1 MTTAYQ
7 PILIVRGYDPYD
19 ISSVIL
25 VLLYCLGSKDLT
37 PNIILGILQLTPKAN
52 SIGVGLPTL
61 ENFVKYLLK
70 VSTKRITINL
80 LHILFSITNYDQIQD
95 LIHLLQEAIVTSLDQ
110 QRVSS
115 RFDRLLCVDSAI
127 YDLLPRIIVDS
138 SYEHYFVEDVVQI
151 IQSLESFKLRFTHC
165 DIYKE
170 FESEI
175 FKPNSILDQIFSH
188 PNPNDCEVS
197 PFTTVENNGNT
208 IPWLVVSGEKFSI
221 LLNYVVQLAI
231 SKSTS
236 DDLSESIIEYTSFND
251 RTRFPDIILLE
262 MIHYRKIKD
271 YEKTIERIYQYFD
284 YCRNSNIAVT
294 SSSNFS
300 HICQTFVLSSLH
312 QDHGSPEVALKS
324 LHELIETIREKS
336 GLHGLCNLWD
346 VLIHHI
352 FIQPGDLSSLQRSIH
367 DLLKPFND
375 NQSTS
380 PEMLQYFF
388 TSQLVLNLHEVGY
401 VPKVLE
407 LLSTVIA
414 ISSGGLTDDKHRV
427 TAEVLSLAWSFL
439 GFDDI
444 GSCYSELIPTN
455 RNKQKQ
461 LQRVEKLVNN
471 KFYTEAVSAVE
482 KMLEET
488 ERNDEGMTWKFSFM
502 RKKIEV
508 MLAAGNPARAHP
520 LIIKYTEKCRET
532 RNDYEL
538 SYAILYM
545 ARLLNGWKQY
555 KDSYK
560 LLSAN
565 IHIIFQYS
573 QSLKDQA
580 KILYKEARNGLSM
593 S

>member
-165 DIYKE
+165 DIYRE

-197 PFTTVENNGNT
+197 PFITVENNGNT

-231 SKSTS
+231 SNSTS
-236 DDLSESIIEYTSFND
+236 DDLAGSIIEYTSFND

-324 LHELIETIREKS
+324 LHELIETIR
-336 GLHGLCNLWD
+336 
-346 VLIHHI
+346 
-352 FIQPGDLSSLQRSIH
+352 
-367 DLLKPFND
+367 
-375 NQSTS
+375 
-380 PEMLQYFF
+380 
-388 TSQLVLNLHEVGY
+388 
-401 VPKVLE
+401 
-407 LLSTVIA
+407 
-414 ISSGGLTDDKHRV
+414 
-427 TAEVLSLAWSFL
+427 
-439 GFDDI
+439 
-444 GSCYSELIPTN
+444 
-455 RNKQKQ
+455 
-461 LQRVEKLVNN
+461 
-471 KFYTEAVSAVE
+471 
-482 KMLEET
+482 
-488 ERNDEGMTWKFSFM
+488 
-502 RKKIEV
+502 
-508 MLAAGNPARAHP
+508 
-520 LIIKYTEKCRET
+520 
-532 RNDYEL
+532 
-538 SYAILYM
+538 
-545 ARLLNGWKQY
+545 
-555 KDSYK
+555 
-560 LLSAN
+560 
-565 IHIIFQYS
+565 
-573 QSLKDQA
+573 
-580 KILYKEARNGLSM
+580 
-593 S
+593 